1 MNEVLPY
8 VSEGIVPITTH
19 PTDTRP
25 TVHLTY
31 FRYGSA
37 MTMTIVPADILQD
50 SLNALPDRI
59 LYLHIESPFTEN
71 VGNLSQIVE
80 LPPFD
85 LTQFQH
91 LRTLKLRN
99 LLGLYELPKMATVD
113 LLVCK
118 HCGIRSLANLPV
130 TVSYLTLSS
139 NPNLIF
145 SEVPPSVAVLDVTEQ
160 IFDEFHMTDSL
171 ETCTFN
177 KCSIN
182 SIHNVPAMYSEPV
195 RFDPVDRCV
204 FDMYKCISPYQEIID
219 THYHVSGYNP
229 NIDRGT
235 YLQEMFT
242 HRVASA
248 VNEVNS
254 YKEMVSLAVVI
265 HNTVLRC
272 ASTNSESPIE
282 CVLGI
287 QSNYPRRWCEF
298 LEPNNSQVTPLEIL

>member
-1 MNEVLPY
+1 MNHVVLPY
-8 VSEGIVPITTH
+8 VSENLVPITTH
-19 PTDTRP
+19 PNDTRP

-37 MTMTIVPADILQD
+37 MTMTIVPADGLQD
-50 SLNALPDRI
+50 ALNALPDRI
-59 LYLHIESPFTEN
+59 LYLHIEAPTVTDGSVLP
-71 VGNLSQIVE
+71 IVE

-85 LTQFQH
+85 LSQFRN

-118 HCGIRSLANLPV
+118 RCGIRTLANIPLDV
-130 TVSYLTLSS
+130 AYLTLSD
-139 NPNLIF
+139 NPNLTF
-145 SEVPPSVAVLDVTEQ
+145 SEVPIGVAVLEVTNQ
-160 IFDEFHMTDSL
+160 RLDEFHMTDNL

-182 SIHNVPAMYSEPV
+182 RIHNVPAMYSEPV

-204 FDMYKCISPYQEIID
+204 FDMYKCITPYQELID
-219 THYHVSGYNP
+219 AQYHVSGYNP

-242 HRVASA
+242 HRIASV

-254 YKEMVSLAVVI
+254 YKDTVSLAVVI

-298 LEPNNSQVTPLEIL
+298 LEPNNTKVVPLEIP